1 MRRSSTKTRNCQTT
15 RTIERGEECLRAANA
30 LLVKSSLRLR
40 IGRRRAARRLFAHL
54 AHRPMLGVPHM
65 QHYCLTLMPC
75 CLSGQCVQ
83 LSFSLRP
90 CSYSQ
95 SVEMCAPPCALRL
108 PCGVRP
114 GRGRRARACASPRC
128 LPRRRTSYYST
139 ITKAI
144 LSRPRR
150 PSPSACRLPPA
161 AARAPP
167 DADRP
172 AVAAGGA
179 RRRDELK
186 TILFVTQPPRTHV
199 SYTQRT
205 PDTYKIYAPTTP
217 RTRRRS
223 HKHGTPTAAYAFSHV
238 TRVPHVVVER

>member
-1 MRRSSTKTRNCQTT
+1 MPPTPCWSK
-15 RTIERGEECLRAANA
+15 AACDCA
-30 LLVKSSLRLR
+30 SAV
-40 IGRRRAARRLFAHL
+40 AARPAACSHTSHIGPCSVFHTCST
-54 AHRPMLGVPHM
+54 
-65 QHYCLTLMPC
+65 YCLTLMPC

-150 PSPSACRLPPA
+150 PRA
-161 AARAPP
+161 AAGAPGPRCPGPRRASGG
-167 DADRP
+167 

-186 TILFVTQPPRTHV
+186 TFLFVTQPPRTHV

-223 HKHGTPTAAYAFSHV
+223 RKHGTPTAAYAFSHV